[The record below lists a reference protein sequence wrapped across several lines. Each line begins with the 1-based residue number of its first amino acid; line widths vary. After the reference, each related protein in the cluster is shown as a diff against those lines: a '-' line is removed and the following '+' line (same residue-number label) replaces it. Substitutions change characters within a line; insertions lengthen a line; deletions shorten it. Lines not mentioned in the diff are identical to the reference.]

1 MTARCSRGINN
12 IGRGDVSPSRLNDN
26 KKFTP
31 LFALRKS
38 RVFMTPSQDDTRFI
52 ESLTRHQAA
61 LEAFCHANLANREDA
76 REVLQATCVKL
87 WQKAADWNPDTEFLP
102 WAFTVAK
109 FTILSHYRDQKRD
122 RLVFDEDVINAMAD
136 EIEEAATAFD
146 GRREALTKCMKKLD
160 QRQRGLLH
168 DHYTVSQSLREIAR
182 ASGRSLSAV
191 KMSLLRIRQQLSAC
205 IEREIRTNP

>member
-1 MTARCSRGINN
+1 MTTK
-12 IGRGDVSPSRLNDN
+12 P
-26 KKFTP
+26 KFTS
-31 LFALRKS
+31 LFALQKS
-38 RVFMTPSQDDTRFI
+38 RVSMTPSQDDTRFI
-52 ESLTRHQAA
+52 EALTRHQAA

-102 WAFTVAK
+102 WAFTVAR

-122 RLVFDEDVINAMAD
+122 RLVFDEDVIKSMAD

-146 GRREALTKCMKKLD
+146 NRREALAKCMKKLD